1 MKHVWASGWKGKLY
15 WDKQVSICEEASQI
29 SVKTYFKNL
38 FPVSWCKH
46 KNLWKK
52 SFDGTYLKKKMKLA
66 YACSSALKLQ
76 SLNGTLVSS
85 DLIGTVLAPFLSSVN
100 SIFDEKLR
108 FTSWAETYHSKLSSN
123 GSKCYN
129 TRKKEPWQP
138 RSCIEEIWL
147 TISER
152 TEIND
157 LQKKKSICFVI
168 GWFLSF
174 RSYGGEATN
183 LIAH

>member
-1 MKHVWASGWKGKLY
+1 MLRQASINLWGGITDLSKNLL
-15 WDKQVSICEEASQI
+15 QA
-29 SVKTYFKNL
+29 NL

-52 SFDGTYLKKKMKLA
+52 SFYGTYLKKKIMKLA

-76 SLNGTLVSS
+76 SLYGTLVSS

-147 TISER
+147 TISKR

-157 LQKKKSICFVI
+157 LQKKI
-168 GWFLSF
+168 
-174 RSYGGEATN
+174 N
-183 LIAH
+183 LFCHWLVSVLQELWWRGHQLDSTLIMRCE

>member
-1 MKHVWASGWKGKLY
+1 MVKHVWASGWKGKLC

-29 SVKTYFKNL
+29 SVKTYFKT
-38 FPVSWCKH
+38 FSQSHDVSTKICG
-46 KNLWKK
+46 K
-52 SFDGTYLKKKMKLA
+52 SHSMELIWKKKMKLA

-76 SLNGTLVSS
+76 SLYGTLVLS

-108 FTSWAETYHSKLSSN
+108 FTSWEETYHSKLSSN

-157 LQKKKSICFVI
+157 LQKKNQFV
-168 GWFLSF
+168 LSLVGF
-174 RSYGGEATN
+174 CPSGAMVERPPTW
-183 LIAH
+183 

>member
-1 MKHVWASGWKGKLY
+1 MLRQASINLWGGITDL
-15 WDKQVSICEEASQI
+15 S
-29 SVKTYFKNL
+29 KNL
-38 FPVSWCKH
+38 LQANLFRVSWCKH
-46 KNLWKK
+46 KNLWEKVILWN
-52 SFDGTYLKKKMKLA
+52 SFENIEIMKLA
-66 YACSSALKLQ
+66 YACSSALKSQ
-76 SLNGTLVSS
+76 SLCGTLVSS
-85 DLIGTVLAPFLSSVN
+85 DLIGTVLAPFLLWVN

-157 LQKKKSICFVI
+157 LQKKNQFV
-168 GWFLSF
+168 LSLVGF
-174 RSYGGEATN
+174 CPSGAMVERPPTW
-183 LIAH
+183 

>member
-1 MKHVWASGWKGKLY
+1 MEKVIWW
-15 WDKQVSICEEASQI
+15 
-29 SVKTYFKNL
+29 NL
-38 FPVSWCKH
+38 FE
-46 KNLWKK
+46 
-52 SFDGTYLKKKMKLA
+52 KKMKLA

-157 LQKKKSICFVI
+157 LQKKI
-168 GWFLSF
+168 
-174 RSYGGEATN
+174 N
-183 LIAH
+183 LFCHWLVSVLQELWWRGHQLDSTLIMRCE

>member
-1 MKHVWASGWKGKLY
+1 MWEKV
-15 WDKQVSICEEASQI
+15 I
-29 SVKTYFKNL
+29 
-38 FPVSWCKH
+38 
-46 KNLWKK
+46 LWN
-52 SFDGTYLKKKMKLA
+52 SFENIEIMKLA
-66 YACSSALKLQ
+66 YACSSALKSQ
-76 SLNGTLVSS
+76 SLCGTLVSS
-85 DLIGTVLAPFLSSVN
+85 DLIGTVLAPFLLWVN

-157 LQKKKSICFVI
+157 LQKKNQF
-168 GWFLSF
+168 FLSLVGF
-174 RSYGGEATN
+174 CPSGAMVERPQTW
-183 LIAH
+183 

>member
-1 MKHVWASGWKGKLY
+1 MELIW
-15 WDKQVSICEEASQI
+15 
-29 SVKTYFKNL
+29 
-38 FPVSWCKH
+38 
-46 KNLWKK
+46 
-52 SFDGTYLKKKMKLA
+52 KKKMKLA

-76 SLNGTLVSS
+76 SLYGTLVSS

-157 LQKKKSICFVI
+157 LQKKI
-168 GWFLSF
+168 
-174 RSYGGEATN
+174 N
-183 LIAH
+183 LFCHWLVSVLQELWWRGHQLDSTLIMRCE

>member
-1 MKHVWASGWKGKLY
+1 MELIW
-15 WDKQVSICEEASQI
+15 
-29 SVKTYFKNL
+29 
-38 FPVSWCKH
+38 
-46 KNLWKK
+46 
-52 SFDGTYLKKKMKLA
+52 KKKMKLA

-76 SLNGTLVSS
+76 SLYGTLVSS

-108 FTSWAETYHSKLSSN
+108 FTSWEETYHSKLSSN

-157 LQKKKSICFVI
+157 LQKKI
-168 GWFLSF
+168 
-174 RSYGGEATN
+174 N
-183 LIAH
+183 LFCHWLVSVLQELWWRGHQLDSTLIMRCE